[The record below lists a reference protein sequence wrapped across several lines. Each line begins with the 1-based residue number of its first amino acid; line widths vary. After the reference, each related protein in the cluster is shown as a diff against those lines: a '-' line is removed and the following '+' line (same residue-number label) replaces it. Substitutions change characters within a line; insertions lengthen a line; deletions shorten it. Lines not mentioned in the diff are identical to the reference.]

1 MSWLGQLARRDR
13 EGRALGR
20 HTLLL
25 ASLIFMMVALPL
37 LEWSAGRTLRFP
49 ILFSVVLMAAAWVN
63 RTQHWVLAA
72 AITTGIGALAG
83 NALSVAG
90 GSVVARAVGDLSGL
104 ALLALTTF
112 VILNSVVRT
121 RHVELDTVIGGICV
135 YLLIGLSFTTIYRLL
150 LDVDPTAFLMNDQ
163 PLTELS
169 ADASSLPARLL
180 YFSFVTLTTT
190 GLGDI
195 LPASEIAQM
204 LTAGEALIG
213 QLYVAIFVARLM
225 GLHIEAGRL
234 RTERGDDEDDEPAPE
249 DDLDRAP

>member
-1 MSWLGQLARRDR
+1 
-13 EGRALGR
+13 
-20 HTLLL
+20 
-25 ASLIFMMVALPL
+25 MMVALPL

-72 AITTGIGALAG
+72 AILTGVGALVG
-83 NALSVAG
+83 NALSVAE

-104 ALLALTTF
+104 ALLGLTTF
-112 VILNSVVRT
+112 VILNSLVRT

-150 LDVDPTAFLMNDQ
+150 LDVDPTAFMMGDL
-163 PLTELS
+163 PLTELGS
-169 ADASSLPARLL
+169 DASSLPARLL

-195 LPASEIAQM
+195 RPASEIAQM
-204 LTAGEALIG
+204 LTAGEALTG

-234 RTERGDDEDDEPAPE
+234 SMEHADDDGVEPE

>member
-20 HTLLL
+20 HSLLL

-49 ILFSVVLMAAAWVN
+49 IVFSLVLMAATWVN
-63 RTQHWVLAA
+63 RTQHWVLVA
-72 AITTGIGALAG
+72 AIVTGVGALAG
-83 NALSVAG
+83 NALSVAE
-90 GSVVARAVGDLSGL
+90 GSILPRIAGDLSGL
-104 ALLALTTF
+104 ALLGLTTF

-135 YLLIGLSFTTIYRLL
+135 YLLIGLSFAMIYRLL
-150 LDVDPTAFLMNDQ
+150 LDLDPASFMVGDR
-163 PLTELS
+163 PLGEAS
-169 ADASSLPARLL
+169 ADASSLPTRLL
-180 YFSFVTLTTT
+180 YFSFITLTTT

-195 LPASEIAQM
+195 RPTSEIAQM
-204 LTAGEALIG
+204 LTAGETLTG

-234 RTERGDDEDDEPAPE
+234 RTEQDDSDEDPDPE
-249 DDLDRAP
+249 GDLDRAP